1 MSTQAIPFFIGS
13 TNSYSGK
20 TLLSTVLG
28 KMLQE
33 QRYKIGYMRVIGKSV
48 ASRGT
53 KLYDVDAE
61 FVKNT
66 LGIPDPVEKMS
77 PVILTHDLISSV
89 FKGKEYDGLKLFKD
103 AYAELSADKDIMLI
117 SGAANLYEGLTM
129 RISSLIAIKAL
140 NAQTVLIDPYRDEV
154 CVDCILS
161 SKELLGKRLAGVI
174 LNMVTFDDME
184 FVTDNIVPYIEK
196 QGVKVFGVMPRT
208 SELESVSVR
217 QIRDA
222 VGGVML
228 SGQDKL
234 GELVENLVVG
244 AMDVENALKHF
255 IKTKNKAVITGASRA
270 DIIIAALETSTKC
283 LVLTG
288 DILPNEI
295 VLGRAQ
301 AMGIPVIHVKYDTL
315 STITKIESIIG
326 KVRIVRDDQ
335 VKKGYEMLKQYV
347 NTKALFSSMG
357 ITAQ

>member
-1 MSTQAIPFFIGS
+1 MNSGTIPLFIGS

-33 QRYKIGYMRVIGKSV
+33 QGHNVGYMRVIGKSV
-48 ASRGT
+48 ASQGNI
-53 KLYDVDAE
+53 LYDVDAA
-61 FVKNT
+61 FVKKA
-66 LGIPDPVEKMS
+66 LGLKDPVEKMS

-89 FKGKEYDGLKLFKD
+89 FKGKEYDGLNLFKN
-103 AYAELSADKDIMLI
+103 AYAELSSDKDIMLI

-129 RISSLIAIKAL
+129 KISSLITIKAL

-184 FVTDNIVPYIEK
+184 FVADNIIPYLEK
-196 QGVKVFGVMPRT
+196 QGVKVFGMVPRT

-222 VGGVML
+222 VGGEML
-228 SGQDKL
+228 SGHDKL
-234 GELVENLVVG
+234 DELVENIVVG

-255 IKTKNKAVITGASRA
+255 IKKKNKAVITGANRA

-301 AMGIPVIHVKYDTL
+301 AMNVPVIHVKYDTL
-315 STITKIESIIG
+315 STISKIESIIG

-335 VKKGYEMLKQYV
+335 VKRGYEIIKQYV
-347 NTKALFSSMG
+347 NTKALFESMG
-357 ITAQ
+357 ISPK